1 MDPPAAVS
9 EETNGNGTA
18 DQVDGVNF
26 KSSDILP
33 ESSFLT
39 INGLMCGNT
48 SNLQETW
55 AKRNLA
61 VLLTSP

>member
-33 ESSFLT
+33 E
-39 INGLMCGNT
+39 
-48 SNLQETW
+48 
-55 AKRNLA
+55 
-61 VLLTSP
+61 

>member
-26 KSSDILP
+26 KSSDINP
-33 ESSFLT
+33 SEVS
-39 INGLMCGNT
+39 
-48 SNLQETW
+48 LQSM
-55 AKRNLA
+55 A
-61 VLLTSP
+61 